1 MDVTMEEHGLL
12 ASSALA
18 EDTTGV
24 TMEERSLLAS
34 SVLAEDKTN
43 SGERLLASS
52 VLAEDATLEG
62 HGYWQAVSCQRMR
75 Q

>member
-1 MDVTMEEHGLL
+1 MNATMEECGLL
-12 ASSALA
+12 ASSVLA

-24 TMEERSLLAS
+24 TMEEHSLLAS

-43 SGERLLASS
+43 SGEWLLASS

-62 HGYWQAVSCQRMR
+62 HNYWQAVSCQRMR